1 MTVSRSFERV
11 AELYDATRGG
21 EERGVR
27 TAQDIAPWLVPG
39 LVLEVAVGT
48 GVIAAALRD
57 QGYDVIGVDL
67 SAGMLA
73 HAARRL
79 GPGRVARADARALP
93 LATSTVDGVVFV
105 HALHVIGDVAGALAE
120 AARVLRPG
128 GRLVALHSPWQREPN
143 DIQDALAPLVAV
155 KQARAPDTPPAV
167 DAAAAAAGL
176 RLVTRTTTTPA
187 RFTVSPAAE
196 ADNIERRIWSFLWD
210 LDEATWRDV
219 IEPAVAR
226 LRALPDQDRPRPD
239 VSHCQV
245 SVFTR

>member
-1 MTVSRSFERV
+1 
-11 AELYDATRGG
+11 
-21 EERGVR
+21 
-27 TAQDIAPWLVPG
+27 
-39 LVLEVAVGT
+39 
-48 GVIAAALRD
+48 
-57 QGYDVIGVDL
+57 
-67 SAGMLA
+67 
-73 HAARRL
+73 
-79 GPGRVARADARALP
+79 
-93 LATSTVDGVVFV
+93 VDGVVFV

-143 DIQDALAPLVAV
+143 DIQDALAPLVAL